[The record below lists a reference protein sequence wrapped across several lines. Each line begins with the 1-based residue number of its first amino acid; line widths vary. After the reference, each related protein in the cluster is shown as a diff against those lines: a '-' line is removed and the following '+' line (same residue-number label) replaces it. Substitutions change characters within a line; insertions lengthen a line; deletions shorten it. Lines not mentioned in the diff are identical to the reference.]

1 MDHHARLARA
11 AVAAMILFLFWLSAG
26 GCARQ
31 NNAIRA
37 TLWPAELSM
46 PAAPAPPT
54 VQAAISSAPTLPAS
68 PGELRVM
75 SFNLRVKTILDS
87 LGNSWN
93 SRKELLVSTIRQFD
107 PDLLGTQ
114 EGLATQI
121 DYLSRE
127 LDDYDWVG
135 AGRNDGNRGGE
146 MCAIFYRK
154 SRFQLLDSG
163 HFWLSDTPSVPGSK
177 SWGSAW
183 PRMVTWVK
191 LRPRGR
197 GPAGGEFCMFNTHF
211 DVFGARARVE
221 SARLLRAKM
230 HLIAG
235 NLPCIITGDFN
246 DQPGSE
252 PYQTLLAGDG
262 KSTRLTDVY
271 RASNPRPRPDGE
283 GTRHKFKGATDGP
296 RIDWILTSAG
306 FQPTQ
311 AQILHANRDGK
322 FPSDHFPVVA
332 VLRPA
337 AAGPT
342 HVARIE

>member
-1 MDHHARLARA
+1 MDHYARPARA
-11 AVAAMILFLFWLSAG
+11 AVAAMMLFLFWLPAG

-31 NNAIRA
+31 NTAVRA
-37 TLWPAELSM
+37 MFWSAEPC
-46 PAAPAPPT
+46 PAA
-54 VQAAISSAPTLPAS
+54 SPAS
-68 PGELRVM
+68 PPAQPAISRTPVPSASFGELRVM

-121 DYLSRE
+121 DYLWRE

-146 MCAIFYRK
+146 MCAIFFRR

-163 HFWLSDTPSVPGSK
+163 HFWLSDTPWLPGSK
-177 SWGSAW
+177 SWGSTW

-191 LRPRGR
+191 LRPRGH
-197 GPAGGEFCMFNTHF
+197 GQAGGDFCMFNTHF

-221 SARLLRAKM
+221 SARLLRSKM
-230 HLIAG
+230 RLIAG

-252 PYQTLLAGDG
+252 PYETLLAGDG
-262 KSTRLTDVY
+262 KTARLTDVY
-271 RASNPRPRPDGE
+271 RASNPSPRPDGE
-283 GTRHKFKGATDGP
+283 GTRHKFRGGTDGP
-296 RIDWILTSAG
+296 RIDWILTNSG
-306 FQPTQ
+306 FQPTR
-311 AQILHANRDGK
+311 AQILHASRDGK

-337 AAGPT
+337 AASAT